1 MYEKEGILHEAA
13 LSDATSGDPISEA
26 CAQPLPES
34 IGPVQDGNAEAKA
47 PPPFEAP
54 SGEDGGAALQEDA
67 PSSASSESDFTSSNE
82 AEAQIESNFT
92 SSNAAQAKTESD
104 VTSSNAAEDQAET
117 AMGEGKTDPSSP
129 DGADE
134 EAMEAP
140 ALFADPLPSPDPDPG
155 IPPAEDP
162 TGRLDALR
170 GELTRMEQRLQMQEK
185 RFAAL
190 GRECEEFNALYPEI
204 PLSSLPESVWEAT
217 RQGIPL
223 AAAYALEER
232 RRIRS
237 EEKARE
243 SNLRNRQR
251 STGELRPAAND
262 FFSPAEVR
270 AMSTA
275 EVRANYQSIMRSMQ
289 KWH

>member
-13 LSDATSGDPISEA
+13 LSDATAGDPISEA

-54 SGEDGGAALQEDA
+54 PGEDGGAAPQEDA
-67 PSSASSESDFTSSNE
+67 PSSASSASDFTGSNA
-82 AEAQIESNFT
+82 AEAQAESNFT
-92 SSNAAQAKTESD
+92 SSNEAQTKAESDFTAPNKAQA
-104 VTSSNAAEDQAET
+104 QAET

-155 IPPAEDP
+155 ISPAEDP

-217 RQGIPL
+217 REGVPL

-270 AMSTA
+270 SMSTA

>member
-13 LSDATSGDPISEA
+13 LSDATAGDPISEA

-54 SGEDGGAALQEDA
+54 PDEDGGAALQEDA
-67 PSSASSESDFTSSNE
+67 PSSAPSESDFTSSNE
-82 AEAQIESNFT
+82 AEAQAESDFT
-92 SSNAAQAKTESD
+92 SSNEAQA
-104 VTSSNAAEDQAET
+104 QAET
-117 AMGEGKTDPSSP
+117 SMGEGKTDPSSP

-170 GELTRMEQRLQMQEK
+170 GELTRMEQRLHMQEK

-204 PLSSLPESVWEAT
+204 SLSSLPESVWEAT

-251 STGELRPAAND
+251 STGELHPAAND

>member
-1 MYEKEGILHEAA
+1 
-13 LSDATSGDPISEA
+13 
-26 CAQPLPES
+26 
-34 IGPVQDGNAEAKA
+34 
-47 PPPFEAP
+47 
-54 SGEDGGAALQEDA
+54 
-67 PSSASSESDFTSSNE
+67 
-82 AEAQIESNFT
+82 
-92 SSNAAQAKTESD
+92 
-104 VTSSNAAEDQAET
+104 
-117 AMGEGKTDPSSP
+117 
-129 DGADE
+129 
-134 EAMEAP
+134 
-140 ALFADPLPSPDPDPG
+140 
-155 IPPAEDP
+155 
-162 TGRLDALR
+162 
-170 GELTRMEQRLQMQEK
+170 MEQRLQMQEK